1 MLGVFPHFNGLPM
14 SAPRKNIMLGTAGHV
29 DHGKSA
35 LVKLLTG
42 CETDT
47 LAEEKQRGLTID
59 LGFAPCRLADDR
71 IVGVVDVP
79 GHVDFIRNMVA
90 GAHGVDVVI
99 FVVAADDGIMPQT
112 REHLHI
118 LSLMGLRN
126 GLVALTKIDL
136 VEAERRNSVIEDLR
150 RLLAGT
156 FLANAPISP
165 ISNITGEGYENFF
178 DALNQVVTA
187 CEDRSSAGVFRVW
200 VEDVFTIRGP
210 GTVITGIPSS
220 GLVRIGD
227 PLTLLPAG
235 LAGHVR
241 RMQVYGD
248 DATEARAGE
257 CVALNLPELG
267 HEQVR
272 RGMVLCASDA
282 VAPVTMAE
290 AELRILDSV
299 KGKVDDFVEA
309 HLHVGTASVLARVAM
324 LEGTEMT
331 AGQRQMVQLRLAEP
345 LPLVPGDRFVV
356 RANLPAQDQIGLAT
370 IGGGRILGVSNVRL
384 RRMKSWTLN
393 SLAARRDALDDP
405 ARWCELMLR
414 ESGLPLPVSDLQ
426 KICLLRSE
434 EMTAILEK
442 LRADGRVVS
451 LPGGTL
457 THSAVVE
464 AAAAKML
471 AAVTSF
477 HTANPQRAGLARE
490 ELFSLVGGPADI
502 CELAAA
508 SLASAKRIERQGV
521 VFTQA
526 GWSARIT
533 DRDQQL
539 SERISEA
546 FQGAG
551 WAGPAASDL
560 ATTLSEPIARVEKI
574 IKLLVEKA
582 VLVRLDERLCIHHD
596 ALEAA
601 KQEALRLFGQKR
613 SFSTMEFRDALGV
626 SRKHAVPLL
635 DYLDKL
641 RFTVRSGH
649 DRTPGVEARKL
660 LK

>member
-1 MLGVFPHFNGLPM
+1 
-14 SAPRKNIMLGTAGHV
+14 
-29 DHGKSA
+29 
-35 LVKLLTG
+35 
-42 CETDT
+42 
-47 LAEEKQRGLTID
+47 
-59 LGFAPCRLADDR
+59 
-71 IVGVVDVP
+71 
-79 GHVDFIRNMVA
+79 
-90 GAHGVDVVI
+90 
-99 FVVAADDGIMPQT
+99 
-112 REHLHI
+112 
-118 LSLMGLRN
+118 
-126 GLVALTKIDL
+126 
-136 VEAERRNSVIEDLR
+136 
-150 RLLAGT
+150 
-156 FLANAPISP
+156 
-165 ISNITGEGYENFF
+165 
-178 DALNQVVTA
+178 
-187 CEDRSSAGVFRVW
+187 
-200 VEDVFTIRGP
+200 
-210 GTVITGIPSS
+210 
-220 GLVRIGD
+220 
-227 PLTLLPAG
+227 
-235 LAGHVR
+235 
-241 RMQVYGD
+241 
-248 DATEARAGE
+248 
-257 CVALNLPELG
+257 
-267 HEQVR
+267 
-272 RGMVLCASDA
+272 
-282 VAPVTMAE
+282 
-290 AELRILDSV
+290 
-299 KGKVDDFVEA
+299 
-309 HLHVGTASVLARVAM
+309 
-324 LEGTEMT
+324 MT

-356 RANLPAQDQIGLAT
+356 RANLPAQDQTGLAT

-426 KICLLRSE
+426 KMCLLRPE

-442 LRADGRVVS
+442 LRASGRVVS
-451 LPGGTL
+451 LPGGAL
-457 THSAVVE
+457 THRAVVE

-490 ELFSLVGGPADI
+490 ELLSLVGGPANI

-508 SLASAKRIERQGV
+508 SLVSAKRIERQGT

-551 WAGPAASDL
+551 WAGPAAADL
-560 ATTLSEPIARVEKI
+560 ATTLSEPLVRVEKM

-601 KQEALRLFGQKR
+601 KQEALRLFGLKR

-635 DYLDKL
+635 DYLDKV

>member
-1 MLGVFPHFNGLPM
+1 M
-14 SAPRKNIMLGTAGHV
+14 SAARKNIMLGTAGHV

-118 LSLMGLRN
+118 LTLMGLKH

-136 VEAERRNSVIEDLR
+136 VEAARRTQVIDDLH

-156 FLANAPISP
+156 FLANAPITP
-165 ISNITGEGYENFF
+165 ISNITGEGYEGFF

-200 VEDVFTIRGP
+200 VEDVFTIHGP
-210 GTVITGIPSS
+210 GTVVTGIPSS

-227 PLTLLPAG
+227 PLTLLPTG
-235 LAGHVR
+235 RAGHVR

-257 CVALNLPELG
+257 CVALNLPEFG
-267 HEQVR
+267 HEEVR
-272 RGMVLCASDA
+272 RGMVLCASNA
-282 VAPVTMAE
+282 IAPVTMAE

-299 KGKVDDFVEA
+299 KGKVEDFIEA

-324 LEGTEMT
+324 LEETVMA

-356 RANLPAQDQIGLAT
+356 RANLPAQDQTGLAT

-384 RRMKSWTLN
+384 RRKKPWTL
-393 SLAARRDALDDP
+393 SALTARRDALDDP

-414 ESGLPLPVSDLQ
+414 ESGPPLSVSDLQ
-426 KICLLRSE
+426 KSCLLRPE
-434 EMTAILEK
+434 EMTALLDK
-442 LRADGRVVS
+442 LRANGRVVS
-451 LPGGTL
+451 LPGGKL

-464 AAAAKML
+464 ETAAKMVE
-471 AAVTSF
+471 AVASF
-477 HTANPQRAGLARE
+477 HTANPQRAGLGRE
-490 ELFSLVGGPADI
+490 ELFSSVGGSAEI

-508 SLASAKRIERQGV
+508 SLVSAKKLERQGT
-521 VFTQA
+521 VFARA
-526 GWSARIT
+526 GWSARISGG
-533 DRDQQL
+533 DQQL
-539 SERISEA
+539 SDRISAA
-546 FQGAG
+546 FQAAG
-551 WAGPAASDL
+551 WAGPTIADV
-560 ATTLSEPIARVEKI
+560 ATTLGEPPTRVEKM

-582 VLVRLDERLCIHHD
+582 VLVRLDERQCIHRD
-596 ALEAA
+596 ALAAA
-601 KQEALRLFGQKR
+601 KQVVLRLFEKKP
-613 SFSTMEFRDALGV
+613 SFSTMEFRDAVGV

>member
-1 MLGVFPHFNGLPM
+1 M
-14 SAPRKNIMLGTAGHV
+14 SATRKNIMLGTAGHV

-112 REHLHI
+112 REHLNI
-118 LSLMGLRN
+118 LTLMGLRH

-136 VEAERRNSVIEDLR
+136 VEEPRRKQVIEDLHG
-150 RLLAGT
+150 LLAGT
-156 FLANAPISP
+156 FLANAPIAP
-165 ISNITGEGYENFF
+165 ISNITGEGYEGFF

-210 GTVITGIPSS
+210 GTVVTGIPSS
-220 GLVRIGD
+220 GLVRIDD

-235 LAGHVR
+235 RAGHVR
-241 RMQVYGD
+241 RMQVYAE

-257 CVALNLPELG
+257 CVALNLPEFN
-267 HEQVR
+267 HEEVR

-324 LEGTEMT
+324 LEETEMA

-356 RANLPAQDQIGLAT
+356 RANLPAQDQTGLAT
-370 IGGGRILGVSNVRL
+370 IGGGRILGISNVRL
-384 RRMKSWTLN
+384 RRKKPWTLA

-414 ESGLPLPVSDLQ
+414 ESGVPLSVSDLRQ
-426 KICLLRSE
+426 RCSLRPDELAALLER
-434 EMTAILEK
+434 
-442 LRADGRVVS
+442 LRASGQVVS
-451 LPGGTL
+451 LPGGAL
-457 THSAVVE
+457 THCAVIE

-471 AAVTSF
+471 EAVQAF
-477 HTANPQRAGLARE
+477 HTANPQRAGLGRE
-490 ELFSLVGGPADI
+490 ELFAIVGGAAEV

-508 SLASAKRIERQGV
+508 SLVSAKQLERQGT
-521 VFTQA
+521 VFARA
-526 GWSARIT
+526 GWSARIS
-533 DRDQQL
+533 DPDQQL
-539 SERISEA
+539 SDRISEA
-546 FQGAG
+546 FQSAG
-551 WAGPAASDL
+551 WAGPAAADL
-560 ATTLSEPIARVEKI
+560 ATALGEPLARVEKM
-574 IKLLVEKA
+574 IKLLTEKA

-635 DYLDKL
+635 DYLDKV

-660 LK
+660 MK